1 MDLSTDHPLG
11 HRGTG
16 CFDIASI
23 TLRFSAAVAAI
34 VSVEVDGSG
43 VRIFSLSESESISKS
58 GVSISK
64 SGVTLSSRL
73 FCIVPLRVRWLVE
86 VEQLVVEVGH
96 VLEAEVG
103 QQLTAEVV
111 SLRILF
117 AACSTS
123 VADLPGMY
131 GVSSPTCRM
140 GAK

>member
-1 MDLSTDHPLG
+1 MNSSTDHPLG

-34 VSVEVDGSG
+34 VSVEVDGSE
-43 VRIFSLSESESISKS
+43 VRIFSLSESE
-58 GVSISK
+58 SISK